1 MEFEYGLCCSS
12 YDIGTL
18 HRLQD
23 LIEFT
28 SPFLMKIEELYL
40 RSWSLSS
47 GAGGEYYYHH
57 DGYHGGGG
65 GGVLVDGAGPEA
77 SAYHGQ
83 GFGGGGNGYYN
94 YGDGLQGVVM
104 IEIV

>member
-1 MEFEYGLCCSS
+1 M
-12 YDIGTL
+12 
-18 HRLQD
+18 
-23 LIEFT
+23 
-28 SPFLMKIEELYL
+28 
-40 RSWSLSS
+40 
-47 GAGGEYYYHH
+47 
-57 DGYHGGGG
+57 
-65 GGVLVDGAGPEA
+65 LVDGAGPAA

>member
-1 MEFEYGLCCSS
+1 
-12 YDIGTL
+12 
-18 HRLQD
+18 
-23 LIEFT
+23 
-28 SPFLMKIEELYL
+28 MKMEELYL

-47 GAGGEYYYHH
+47 GPGGEYYYHH